1 MYCVV
6 SQIGSTT
13 MLHSPAIADQDQLRA
28 EYEEQLSSLREQYGA
43 EQANRARL
51 EQDMMKLQSDYET
64 QVAEA
69 KAC

>member
-1 MYCVV
+1 
-6 SQIGSTT
+6 
-13 MLHSPAIADQDQLRA
+13 MLHSPAIADQDQLDQLRA
-28 EYEEQLSSLREQYGA
+28 EYEEKLSSLREQYGA
-43 EQANRARL
+43 EQANRTRL